1 MTNTSQRSGGR
12 SASKPQLKTQTLKEL
27 FDTEFKPREHLI
39 APWLREGESALIWSE
54 PGVGKSMLSLSVAL
68 CIAGGGELMGW
79 KSEKPRRVLVVDGE
93 QHIEDIKERAGLL
106 MGTIDGVDEELASEN
121 VTIFARQDQ
130 DPRASFPDLVEDSGQ
145 DDIFNRAVKGEFDLV
160 ILDNFSTLATIED
173 ENSAAAFNPIMNFLL
188 KMKQARIATI
198 LVHHANKSGK
208 GFRGST
214 KLETTFEVTLGLQ
227 KPTSGEKRFG
237 TAFDV
242 VWTKYR
248 RLKDETVSGRSV
260 WLDGDPLVW
269 GYKVSQHEEVNEM
282 VRLVRTHDFTTQAQL
297 AKTMNNMAVGK
308 LSKLKHK
315 AFEENLISHAEW
327 KECLEGP
334 FDDFDDDDPQF

>member
-1 MTNTSQRSGGR
+1 
-12 SASKPQLKTQTLKEL
+12 
-27 FDTEFKPREHLI
+27 
-39 APWLREGESALIWSE
+39 
-54 PGVGKSMLSLSVAL
+54 
-68 CIAGGGELMGW
+68 MGW